1 MISGIQ
7 SSALAGRCGQGLVAV
22 YFMAFPLV
30 SLQAWD
36 RSTVAYEGVYSAVI
50 EPVMPEEKTHLIG
63 RTPGGPMLRLSIKSS
78 LSNAVNGAFL
88 YAGITDFTGRGMED
102 FTQNADLRP
111 GEEKLVEFKA
121 KALTDRPGFYDVR
134 VLLFDHGR
142 ELAKKEFSFGYDVEN
157 LPVRGYRPND
167 FDRFWKAT
175 LDSLAEV
182 ALSPTVQKDTL
193 LSSDMFDV
201 LRVSFASLHN
211 VRVHGWYTVPRW
223 KPGPHAALAIYPGY
237 SSGRVSPATAL
248 SREGYAT
255 LAIQVRGYGVD
266 QESYPEDNRRY
277 MTIGVESPETYVY
290 REIIC
295 HCLRAIDFLTAR
307 PEVDPERIGA
317 VGGSQGGGLSLLVAG
332 LDRRL
337 RMAAANVPFL
347 TDFPRSMTM
356 TGNPYRE
363 LVRYIES
370 RPESR
375 ERVMHTLSYFDVL
388 NLAEKITAPAII
400 SIGLF
405 DRTCP
410 APAIYG
416 LYLKLASSDKRV
428 EIYPYLDHHEV
439 NKEFGPVQSRWIKN
453 HLPSVVSRN
462 RFRTN

>member
-7 SSALAGRCGQGLVAV
+7 SSGLTRHYRQGLAGICFL
-22 YFMAFPLV
+22 AFPFV

-36 RSTVAYEGVYSAVI
+36 RGTVAYGGGNSAVI
-50 EPVMPEEKTHLIG
+50 EPVMPEAKTHLIG
-63 RTPGGPMLRLSIKSS
+63 RTPGGPTIRLSIKSS
-78 LSNAVNGAFL
+78 RSDAVNGAFL
-88 YAGITDFTGRGMED
+88 YAGITDFTGRGIED
-102 FTQNADLRP
+102 FTQNINLRP
-111 GEEKLVEFKA
+111 GEEKFVEFKA
-121 KALTDRPGFYDVR
+121 KALTERPGFYDGR

-142 ELAKKEFSFGYDVEN
+142 ELAKKEFSFGYEVEN
-157 LPVRGYRPND
+157 LQVRVYRADD
-167 FDRFWKAT
+167 FDQFWKAT

-182 ALSPTVQKDTL
+182 DLSPRVQKDTL
-193 LSSDMFDV
+193 LSSDMVDV
-201 LRVSFASLHN
+201 FRVSFASLHN
-211 VRVHGWYTVPRW
+211 VRVYGWYTVPRW

-237 SSGRVSPATAL
+237 SSGGISPATAL
-248 SREGYAT
+248 CREGYAT
-255 LAIQVRGYGVD
+255 LAIQVRGYEVD
-266 QESYPEDNRRY
+266 QQSYPEDNRRY
-277 MTIGVESPETYVY
+277 MTIGLESPESYVY

-295 HCLRAIDFLTAR
+295 HCLRAIDFLAAR

-347 TDFPRSMTM
+347 TDFPRSLTM

-370 RPESR
+370 HPESR
-375 ERVMHTLSYFDVL
+375 ERVMRTVSYFDVL
-388 NLAEKITAPAII
+388 NLAEKITVPVIV

-410 APAIYG
+410 APSIYG
-416 LYLKLASSDKRV
+416 MYLKLASSDKRV

-439 NKEFGPVQSRWIKN
+439 NKKFGPVRRKWIRE
-453 HLPSVVSRN
+453 HLPPVESGN
-462 RFRTN
+462 